1 MMPTLEQKIKEYD
14 AIKRTKVPGDV
25 LAVMEGVT
33 EALRASGLG
42 QGAFVTGDQFPD
54 FALPDQHGVVR
65 PLSHYLAEGPV
76 VLNIYRGGWCP
87 YCNLEMQALNIALPE
102 FVKRGVTLLGLTPEM
117 PTTAQDTLTANEL
130 AITVLSDEGNRVS
143 ASLGLVFELPEVL
156 RPIYERFGIDIPAS
170 NGDDSF
176 TLPVPATYIL
186 GQDRVARY
194 HFVNVDYTQRAEPT
208 QLIAELDRLAA
219 AGML

>member
-1 MMPTLEQKIKEYD
+1 MPTLEQKIKEYD

-54 FALPDQHGVVR
+54 FTLPDQHGVVR

-102 FVKRGVTLLGLTPEM
+102 LVKRGVTLLGLTPEM

-186 GQDRVARY
+186 CQDRVVRY

-208 QLIAELDRLAA
+208 QLIVELDRLAA

>member
-1 MMPTLEQKIKEYD
+1 MPTLEQKIKEYD

-25 LAVMEGVT
+25 LAVMEGAT

-117 PTTAQDTLTANEL
+117 PTTVQDTLTANEL

>member
-1 MMPTLEQKIKEYD
+1 MPTLEQKIKEYD

-25 LAVMEGVT
+25 LAVMEGAT

-54 FALPDQHGVVR
+54 FTLPDQHGVVR

-117 PTTAQDTLTANEL
+117 PTTVQDTLTANEL

-156 RPIYERFGIDIPAS
+156 AQSMSVLVSIFR
-170 NGDDSF
+170 
-176 TLPVPATYIL
+176 PATGMTVLLCQSRRRISL
-186 GQDRVARY
+186 ARIGWCATTSSMWTTPNGQSL
-194 HFVNVDYTQRAEPT
+194 PS
-208 QLIAELDRLAA
+208 
-219 AGML
+219 

>member
-1 MMPTLEQKIKEYD
+1 MPTLEQKIKEYD

-25 LAVMEGVT
+25 LAVMEGAT
-33 EALRASGLG
+33 EALRTSGLG

-102 FVKRGVTLLGLTPEM
+102 FVKRRVTLLGLTPEM

>member
-1 MMPTLEQKIKEYD
+1 MPTLEQKIKEYD

-25 LAVMEGVT
+25 LAVMEGAT

-117 PTTAQDTLTANEL
+117 PTTVQDTLTANEL

-143 ASLGLVFELPEVL
+143 ALLGLVFELPEVL

>member
-1 MMPTLEQKIKEYD
+1 MPTLEQKIKEYD

-25 LAVMEGVT
+25 LAVMEGAT

-42 QGAFVTGDQFPD
+42 QGASVTGDQFPD

>member
-1 MMPTLEQKIKEYD
+1 MPTLEQKIKEYD

-25 LAVMEGVT
+25 LAVMEGAT

>member
-1 MMPTLEQKIKEYD
+1 MPTLEQKIKEYD

-208 QLIAELDRLAA
+208 QLIVELDRLAA
-219 AGML
+219 AEML

>member
-1 MMPTLEQKIKEYD
+1 MPTLEQKIKEYD

-54 FALPDQHGVVR
+54 FTLPDQHGVVR

-102 FVKRGVTLLGLTPEM
+102 LVKRGVTLLGLTPEM

>member
-1 MMPTLEQKIKEYD
+1 MPTLEQKIKEYD

-143 ASLGLVFELPEVL
+143 ALLGLVFELPEVL

>member
-1 MMPTLEQKIKEYD
+1 MPTLEQKIKEYD

-143 ASLGLVFELPEVL
+143 AALGLVFELPEVL
-156 RPIYERFGIDIPAS
+156 HPIYERFGIDIPAS

>member
-1 MMPTLEQKIKEYD
+1 MPTLEQKIKEYD

-42 QGAFVTGDQFPD
+42 QGALVTGDQFPD

-186 GQDRVARY
+186 GLDRVVRY
-194 HFVNVDYTQRAEPT
+194 HFVNVDYTQRAEPA
-208 QLIAELDRLAA
+208 QLIVELDRLAA

>member
-1 MMPTLEQKIKEYD
+1 MPTLEQKIKEYD

-25 LAVMEGVT
+25 LAVMEGAT

-54 FALPDQHGVVR
+54 FTLPDQHGVVR

-186 GQDRVARY
+186 GLDRVARY

>member
-1 MMPTLEQKIKEYD
+1 MPTLEQKIKEYD
-14 AIKRTKVPGDV
+14 AIKRTKVPSDV

>member
-1 MMPTLEQKIKEYD
+1 MPTLEQKIKEYD

-25 LAVMEGVT
+25 LAVMEGAT
-33 EALRASGLG
+33 EALRTSGLG

>member
-1 MMPTLEQKIKEYD
+1 MPTLEQKIKEYD

>member
-1 MMPTLEQKIKEYD
+1 MPTLEQKIKEYD

-102 FVKRGVTLLGLTPEM
+102 FVKRGGTLLGLTPEM

-208 QLIAELDRLAA
+208 QLIVELDRLAA
-219 AGML
+219 AEML

>member
-1 MMPTLEQKIKEYD
+1 MPTLEQKIKEYD

-25 LAVMEGVT
+25 LAVMEGAT

-54 FALPDQHGVVR
+54 FTLPDQHGVVR

-143 ASLGLVFELPEVL
+143 ALLGLVFELPEVL

-186 GQDRVARY
+186 GQDRVVRY

>member
-1 MMPTLEQKIKEYD
+1 MPTLEQKIKEYD

-25 LAVMEGVT
+25 LAVMEGAT

-54 FALPDQHGVVR
+54 FALPDQHGVGR

-170 NGDDSF
+170 NEDDSF

-186 GQDRVARY
+186 GQDRVVRY

-208 QLIAELDRLAA
+208 QLLAELDRLAA

>member
-1 MMPTLEQKIKEYD
+1 MPTLEQKIKEYD

-102 FVKRGVTLLGLTPEM
+102 LVKRGVTLLGLTPEM